1 MNLFNKIPDN
11 FFSILSSKNK
21 NIYGLALVTLYDTLM
36 LYHNR
41 IRKSDYLDLL
51 RNRGEQEI
59 SSLILE
65 EDDFDEDSPIVYEPT
80 LAAKSNLIVR
90 RLVDTG
96 WIVIDIDIKTGAEYI
111 LLPSYSISMLKLVY
125 EFMTDNESKYVSYVH
140 STFADLQMEDDNQS
154 EFMYRALVNATN
166 KTRDLELEV
175 TKLDHSIRVFHKQ
188 LSNIFSPNEVLS
200 QHFDVAREDV
210 VDPIY
215 HPLKTNDSIIL
226 YNGPI
231 SSILRRW
238 LLTEEVRNKLIDQA
252 LSLNHQLKDRQ
263 EAEKDIIKKIN
274 YIQDTYAKLALEM
287 DEIDKAQSSYTKAT
301 TEKVIYLNNSDKT
314 IKGKLETIFL
324 SLAKVINGEDRGSVY
339 PGIVRDINNSIVL
352 YQQGYIDS
360 DSLSKPFRKA
370 TRIEGDPMMLDD
382 FDHEVNEGLMQSLLE
397 IMDQY
402 SDEKV
407 MEFMA
412 NAFKDNQE
420 IDVKKIPVKSVE
432 DFIMV
437 ILGTVKS
444 DSRYSFYN
452 YVRPENVK
460 RITKQDKY
468 EMPNYSYVKKGE

>member
-11 FFSILSSKNK
+11 FFSILSSRNK
-21 NIYGLALVTLYDTLM
+21 SIYGLALVTLYDALM

-51 RNRGEQEI
+51 KNRGEKDI
-59 SSLILE
+59 ASLIIE
-65 EDDFDEDSPIVYEPT
+65 EDDFDEDSPIIYEPT
-80 LAAKSNLIVR
+80 LAAKANLIVR

-96 WIVIDIDIKTGAEYI
+96 WILIDTDLKSGCEYI

-125 EFMTDNESKYVSYVH
+125 EFMSDNESKYISYVH
-140 STFADLQMEDDNQS
+140 STFADLQLEDENQS
-154 EFMYRALVNATN
+154 EFMYRTLMNATN

-188 LSNIFSPNEVLS
+188 LSNIFSPNEVLT
-200 QHFDVAREDV
+200 QHFDIAREDV

-231 SSILRRW
+231 SSILKRW
-238 LLTEEVRNKLIDQA
+238 LVNEEVRNKLIDQA
-252 LSLNHQLKDRQ
+252 LILNHSLKDRQ
-263 EAEKDIIKKIN
+263 DAERDIIKKIN
-274 YIQDTYAKLALEM
+274 YIQDTYAKLAQEM
-287 DEIDKAQSSYTKAT
+287 DDIDRAQSSYTKAT
-301 TEKVIYLNNSDKT
+301 TENVIYLNNSDKT

-324 SLAKVINGEDRGSVY
+324 NVAKVINGEDKGSVY
-339 PGIVRDINNSIVL
+339 PGIVRDINNSIML

-360 DSLSKPFRKA
+360 ESLTKPFRKSS
-370 TRIEGDPMMLDD
+370 RIESDPMMLDD
-382 FDHEVNEGLMQSLLE
+382 FNHEVNEGLMQSLLD

-402 SDEKV
+402 SDEKI
-407 MEFMA
+407 MDFMA
-412 NAFKDNQE
+412 AAFKENNE
-420 IDVKKIPVKSVE
+420 IDVNKIPIKSVE

-437 ILGTVKS
+437 ILGTVKA

-452 YVRPENVK
+452 YVRPEPIEEIVK
-460 RITKQDKY
+460 DDTY

>member
-1 MNLFNKIPDN
+1 MNLFSKIPDN
-11 FFSILSSKNK
+11 FFSILSSRNK
-21 NIYGLALVTLYDTLM
+21 NIYGLALVTLYDALI

-51 RNRGEQEI
+51 RSRGEQEI
-59 SSLILE
+59 ASLILE
-65 EDDFDEDSPIVYEPT
+65 EDDFDEDSPIIYEPT
-80 LAAKSNLIVR
+80 LSAKANLIVR
-90 RLVDTG
+90 RLVETG
-96 WIVIDIDIKTGAEYI
+96 WIVIDINLQTGCEYI

-125 EFMTDNESKYVSYVH
+125 DFMTDNESKYISYVH
-140 STFADLQMEDDNQS
+140 STYADLQLEDDNQS
-154 EFMYRALVNATN
+154 EFMYRTLVNAYN

-188 LSNIFSPNEVLS
+188 LSNIFSPNEVLT
-200 QHFDVAREDV
+200 QHFDIAREDV

-226 YNGPI
+226 YNAPI
-231 SSILRRW
+231 SNILKRW
-238 LLTEEVRNKLIDQA
+238 LLNEEVRKKLVNQA
-252 LSLNHQLKDRQ
+252 LHLNHSLKDEV
-263 EAEKDIIKKIN
+263 EAEKDIVKKIN

-287 DEIDKAQSSYTKAT
+287 DEIDKAQAQYTKAT

-339 PGIVRDINNSIVL
+339 PSIVRDINNSIML
-352 YQQGYIDS
+352 YQQGYID
-360 DSLSKPFRKA
+360 DESLTKPFRKNSR
-370 TRIEGDPMMLDD
+370 TEGEPMQLDD
-382 FDHEVNEGLMQSLLE
+382 FDHEVNEGLMQSLLD

-402 SDEKV
+402 SDEKI
-407 MEFMA
+407 MDFMA
-412 NAFKDNQE
+412 NAFKDNKE

-437 ILGTVKS
+437 ILGTVKA
-444 DSRYSFYN
+444 DSRYSFYS
-452 YVRPENVK
+452 YVRPENIEQ
-460 RITKQDKY
+460 ITKEEKY

>member
-1 MNLFNKIPDN
+1 MNLFSKIPDN
-11 FFSILSSKNK
+11 FFSILSSRNK
-21 NIYGLALVTLYDTLM
+21 NIYGLALVTLYDALI
-36 LYHNR
+36 LYHNH

-59 SSLILE
+59 SSLIIE
-65 EDDFDEDSPIVYEPT
+65 DDDFDEDSPIIYEPT
-80 LAAKSNLIVR
+80 LSAKANLIVR

-96 WIVIDIDIKTGAEYI
+96 WIVIDSDIKTGAEYI

-125 EFMTDNESKYVSYVH
+125 EFMTDNESKYISYVH
-140 STFADLQMEDDNQS
+140 STYADLQMEDENQS
-154 EFMYRALVNATN
+154 EFMYRTLMNATN

-188 LSNIFSPNEVLS
+188 LSNIFSPNEVLT
-200 QHFDVAREDV
+200 QHFDIAREDV

-231 SSILRRW
+231 SSILKRW
-238 LLTEEVRNKLIDQA
+238 LLNEEVRNKLIDQA
-252 LSLNHQLKDRQ
+252 LILNHTLKDRQ
-263 EAEKDIIKKIN
+263 EAEKDIVKKIN
-274 YIQDTYAKLALEM
+274 YIQDTYSKLALEM

-324 SLAKVINGEDRGSVY
+324 SLAKVINGEDKGKVY
-339 PGIVRDINNSIVL
+339 PGIVRDINNSIML

-360 DSLSKPFRKA
+360 DSLTKPFRKSS
-370 TRIEGDPMMLDD
+370 RIDGDPMQLDD
-382 FDHEVNEGLMQSLLE
+382 FNHEVNEGLMQSLLD

-402 SDEKV
+402 SDEKI
-407 MEFMA
+407 MEFMSK
-412 NAFKDNQE
+412 AFKDQHE
-420 IDVKKIPVKSVE
+420 IDVKQIPVKSVE

-444 DSRYSFYN
+444 DSRHSFYN
-452 YVRPENVK
+452 YVRPENIE
-460 RITKQDKY
+460 RITKDEKY

>member
-1 MNLFNKIPDN
+1 MNLFSKIPDN
-11 FFSILSSKNK
+11 FFSILSSRNK
-21 NIYGLALVTLYDTLM
+21 NIYGLALVTLYDALI

-51 RNRGEQEI
+51 RSRGEQDI
-59 SSLILE
+59 ASLVIE
-65 EDDFDEDSPIVYEPT
+65 EDDFDEDSPIIYEPT
-80 LAAKSNLIVR
+80 LSAKANLIVR

-96 WIVIDIDIKTGAEYI
+96 WIVIDTNLQTGCEYI

-125 EFMTDNESKYVSYVH
+125 DFMTDNESKYISYVH
-140 STFADLQMEDDNQS
+140 STYADLQLEDENQS
-154 EFMYRALVNATN
+154 EFMYRTLVNAYN

-188 LSNIFSPNEVLS
+188 LSNIFSPNEVLT
-200 QHFDVAREDV
+200 QHFDIAREDV

-231 SSILRRW
+231 SNILKRW
-238 LLTEEVRNKLIDQA
+238 LLNEEVRNKLVSQA
-252 LSLNHQLKDRQ
+252 LYLNHSLKDKL
-263 EAEKDIIKKIN
+263 EAEKDIVKKIN
-274 YIQDTYAKLALEM
+274 YIQDTYSKLAIEM
-287 DEIDKAQSSYTKAT
+287 DEIDKAQSQYTKAT

-324 SLAKVINGEDRGSVY
+324 SLAKVINGEDKGSVY
-339 PGIVRDINNSIVL
+339 PSIVRDINNSIIL
-352 YQQGYIDS
+352 YQQGYIDD
-360 DSLSKPFRKA
+360 DSLTKPFRKNA
-370 TRIEGDPMMLDD
+370 RSEGEPMQLDD
-382 FDHEVNEGLMQSLLE
+382 FNHEVNEGLMQSLLD

-402 SDEKV
+402 SDEKI
-407 MEFMA
+407 MDFMA
-412 NAFKDNQE
+412 NAFKDNKE
-420 IDVKKIPVKSVE
+420 IDVKIIPVKSVE

-452 YVRPENVK
+452 YVRPENVEQIVK
-460 RITKQDKY
+460 EEKY

>member
-1 MNLFNKIPDN
+1 MNLFSKIPDN
-11 FFSILSSKNK
+11 FFSILSSRNK
-21 NIYGLALVTLYDTLM
+21 NIYGLALVTLYDALI

-51 RNRGEQEI
+51 RNRGENEI
-59 SSLILE
+59 QSLIIE
-65 EDDFDEDSPIVYEPT
+65 DDDFDEDSPIIYEPT
-80 LAAKSNLIVR
+80 LSAKANLIVR

-96 WIVIDIDIKTGAEYI
+96 WIVLDNDLKTGADYI

-125 EFMTDNESKYVSYVH
+125 EFMSDNESKYISYVH
-140 STFADLQMEDDNQS
+140 STFADLSLEDENQS
-154 EFMYRALVNATN
+154 EFMYRTLVNAYN

-188 LSNIFSPNEVLS
+188 LSNIFSPNEVLT
-200 QHFDVAREDV
+200 QHFDIAREDV

-231 SSILRRW
+231 SSILKRW
-238 LLTEEVRNKLIDQA
+238 LLNEEVRNKLVDQA
-252 LSLNHQLKDRQ
+252 LHLNHSLKDKN
-263 EAEKDIIKKIN
+263 EAERDIVKKIN
-274 YIQDTYAKLALEM
+274 FIQDTYSKLALQM

-324 SLAKVINGEDRGSVY
+324 SLAKVINGEDRGNVY
-339 PGIVRDINNSIVL
+339 PSIVKDINNSIML
-352 YQQGYIDS
+352 YQQGYID
-360 DSLSKPFRKA
+360 DESLTKPFRNNK
-370 TRIEGDPMMLDD
+370 RIDGDPMMLDD
-382 FDHEVNEGLMQSLLE
+382 FSHEINEGLMQSLLD

-402 SDEKV
+402 SDEKI

-420 IDVKKIPVKSVE
+420 IDVKNIPVKSVE

-437 ILGTVKS
+437 ILGTVKA

-452 YVRPENVK
+452 FVRPEQVE
-460 RITKQDKY
+460 RITKDDKY
-468 EMPNYSYVKKGE
+468 DMPNYSYVKKGE